1 MSAQPPFTN
10 SAPMIRISR
19 TRIIYV
25 PHHQLVFSPCQHTEF
40 NLLWSCFVDILWDQ
54 PVTDFT
60 TQLSLSLSLCPSS
73 FLQLSI
79 CGQLLPIKTF
89 DVRWQTMERECNQL
103 NWTIRP
109 PSSRTDSVS
118 CPCTYLLVYLL
129 DKHHFAFHSRG
140 LSFFL
145 SLPPSNSV
153 LIPVDLIFT
162 FPRTL
167 WFVQASRKQ
176 DLTRR
181 RIESKSKPGKSPFIT
196 HTPSSSSSTSTS
208 TIQWNIHEIGEQ
220 ANHLLPSCKMTR
232 QRLVT
237 FPKLH
242 SLQISIAC
250 YTTPPLSLWMAPQKS
265 SFNGNRSRLPTKRVF
280 NSVVVVSRENRMW
293 EILCH
298 YYYWSNERMNEWR
311 RGWMMIFPG
320 SFSGSPWHPFD
331 RDGGGEK

>member
-1 MSAQPPFTN
+1 MYHIISWYFPHASTQSSVYYGHVLLIFSGTN
-10 SAPMIRISR
+10 LWL
-19 TRIIYV
+19 T
-25 PHHQLVFSPCQHTEF
+25 
-40 NLLWSCFVDILWDQ
+40 LLPNF
-54 PVTDFT
+54 
-60 TQLSLSLSLCPSS
+60 LSLSPYAHHPS
-73 FLQLSI
+73 FLPSFNCQFVDNYCLSKHSTSVDK
-79 CGQLLPIKTF
+79 LWSVNAT
-89 DVRWQTMERECNQL
+89 
-103 NWTIRP
+103 NWTGLFVLHLHARILSP
-109 PSSRTDSVS
+109 VQY
-118 CPCTYLLVYLL
+118 TYLLVYLL
-129 DKHHFAFHSRG
+129 DKHHFAFHSRS

-145 SLPPSNSV
+145 SLPPSNFV

-298 YYYWSNERMNEWR
+298 YYYWSNERMNEWS
-311 RGWMMIFPG
+311 RGWIMIFPG